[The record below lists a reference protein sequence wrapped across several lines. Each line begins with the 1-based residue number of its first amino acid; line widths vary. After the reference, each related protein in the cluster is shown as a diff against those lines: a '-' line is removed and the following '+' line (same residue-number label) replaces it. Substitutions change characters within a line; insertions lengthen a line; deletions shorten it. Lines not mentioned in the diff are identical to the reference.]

1 MPRAASNKV
10 AKKVPKRISRKPAP
24 SLDRVLR
31 QQATQSDKR
40 RVVRKPQHRPAPC
53 VLPQLTQ
60 DRLRYIRDQTLLE
73 VLQGACPPQ
82 TAALDLSV
90 GLPLLELSD
99 DLDVSLLELPNDSD
113 VSLLMAFVS
122 DGPTL
127 LDLSEQFL
135 EGLATQN
142 ETVTPSAA
150 AVPLVAPS
158 VHEIKDDG
166 VTLDETVVA
175 TSSVHEIKDGGVT
188 SDKTVVATPSTS
200 SGSSLGSS
208 GNATASIIVDDE
220 DDDVQVIEPIE
231 DLLASSPDN
240 APVEQLLLESH
251 EGAANNL
258 PCPSTEDILVAELS
272 RVASQEDRP
281 IPLLLPYRDHSESS
295 DRIRGVRE
303 ASPHNYVN
311 IYPKLKPPY
320 AIEKRI
326 PERKFPFFPLSNL
339 F

>member
-10 AKKVPKRISRKPAP
+10 AKKVPKKISRKPAP

-82 TAALDLSV
+82 AAALDLSV
-90 GLPLLELSD
+90 GVPPMELPD
-99 DLDVSLLELPNDSD
+99 DLNVSLL
-113 VSLLMAFVS
+113 VASLVS
-122 DGPTL
+122 DGATL
-127 LDLSEQFL
+127 LENLSEQDL
-135 EGLATQN
+135 EALGAPN
-142 ETVTPSAA
+142 EPVTPSAA

-175 TSSVHEIKDGGVT
+175 T
-188 SDKTVVATPSTS
+188 PSTS
-200 SGSSLGSS
+200 SGSNLESS

-231 DLLASSPDN
+231 DLLASSPGS

-251 EGAANNL
+251 EEAANNL

-272 RVASQEDRP
+272 RVANQEDRP
-281 IPLLLPYRDHSESS
+281 IPLLFPYRDHPESS
-295 DRIRGVRE
+295 DRIRRVRG
-303 ASPHNYVN
+303 APPHTYVTL
-311 IYPKLKPPY
+311 YPKLKPPY
-320 AIEKRI
+320 AIEQRI

>member
-10 AKKVPKRISRKPAP
+10 AKKAPKKISRKLTP
-24 SLDRVLR
+24 SVDRVLR

-40 RVVRKPQHRPAPC
+40 RVVRKPQRRPTPC
-53 VLPQLTQ
+53 VLPQRTK
-60 DRLRYIRDQTLLE
+60 DKFRSIRDQALSE

-82 TAALDLSV
+82 PAALDACPPQVDALDLSV
-90 GLPLLELSD
+90 GVPLLELSD
-99 DLDVSLLELPNDSD
+99 DLD

-135 EGLATQN
+135 ESLATQN

-166 VTLDETVVA
+166 ATLDE
-175 TSSVHEIKDGGVT
+175 
-188 SDKTVVATPSTS
+188 TVVATPSTS
-200 SGSSLGSS
+200 SGSNLGSS

-231 DLLASSPDN
+231 DLLASSPDS

-251 EGAANNL
+251 EEAANNL
-258 PCPSTEDILVAELS
+258 PCSSTEDILVAELS

-295 DRIRGVRE
+295 DRIRRVRE
-303 ASPHNYVN
+303 ASPHTYVN
-311 IYPKLKPPY
+311 IYLELKPPY

-326 PERKFPFFPLSNL
+326 PERKFPFSPLSNL

>member
-10 AKKVPKRISRKPAP
+10 AKKAPKKISRKPAP

-40 RVVRKPQHRPAPC
+40 RVVRKPQRRPAPC
-53 VLPQLTQ
+53 VLPRITQ
-60 DRLRYIRDQTLLE
+60 DKFRRIRDRALSE
-73 VLQGACPPQ
+73 VLEGACPPQ
-82 TAALDLSV
+82 PAALDACPPQVDALDLSV
-90 GLPLLELSD
+90 GVPLLELSD
-99 DLDVSLLELPNDSD
+99 DLDVSLLMS
-113 VSLLMAFVS
+113 FVS
-122 DGPTL
+122 DGSAL

-135 EGLATQN
+135 ESLATQD

-175 TSSVHEIKDGGVT
+175 T
-188 SDKTVVATPSTS
+188 PSTS
-200 SGSSLGSS
+200 SGSNLGSS

-231 DLLASSPDN
+231 DLLASSPDS

-251 EGAANNL
+251 EEAANNL
-258 PCPSTEDILVAELS
+258 PCPSTDDILVAEMS
-272 RVASQEDRP
+272 RVANQEGPP
-281 IPLLLPYRDHSESS
+281 IPLLLPYRDHPESS
-295 DRIRGVRE
+295 DRIRRVRG
-303 ASPHNYVN
+303 APPHTYVN
-311 IYPKLKPPY
+311 LYPKLKPPY
-320 AIEKRI
+320 AFEQRI
-326 PERKFPFFPLSNL
+326 PERKFPLFFFL
-339 F
+339 

>member
-1 MPRAASNKV
+1 MPRAAPNKV
-10 AKKVPKRISRKPAP
+10 AKKVPKKISRKPAP

-31 QQATQSDKR
+31 QQAVPSDKR
-40 RVVRKPQHRPAPC
+40 RVVRRPQHRPAPC
-53 VLPQLTQ
+53 VLPRLTH
-60 DRLRYIRDQTLLE
+60 DKFRNIRDRALSE
-73 VLQGACPPQ
+73 VLEGACPPQ
-82 TAALDLSV
+82 PAAIDACPPQVDALDLSV
-90 GLPLLELSD
+90 GEPLLELSD
-99 DLDVSLLELPNDSD
+99 ELDASF
-113 VSLLMAFVS
+113 LMSFAS

-127 LDLSEQFL
+127 LDLSEEFL
-135 EGLATQN
+135 ESLATQD
-142 ETVTPSAA
+142 EMVPPSAA

-231 DLLASSPDN
+231 DLLASSPGS

-251 EGAANNL
+251 EEAANNL

-272 RVASQEDRP
+272 RVANQEDRP
-281 IPLLLPYRDHSESS
+281 IPLLFPYRDHPESS
-295 DRIRGVRE
+295 DRIRRVRG
-303 ASPHNYVN
+303 APPHTYVTL
-311 IYPKLKPPY
+311 YPKLKPPY
-320 AIEKRI
+320 AIEQRI

>member
-10 AKKVPKRISRKPAP
+10 AKKVPKKISRKPAP
-24 SLDRVLR
+24 SLDRILR

-40 RVVRKPQHRPAPC
+40 RVVRKPQHRPTPC
-53 VLPQLTQ
+53 VLPRLTQ
-60 DRLRYIRDQTLLE
+60 DKFRNIRDQALLE
-73 VLQGACPPQ
+73 VLEGACPPQ
-82 TAALDLSV
+82 PAALDACPPQVDALDLSV
-90 GLPLLELSD
+90 GVPLRELSD
-99 DLDVSLLELPNDSD
+99 ELDVSLLMS
-113 VSLLMAFVS
+113 FVS

-135 EGLATQN
+135 ESLATQT
-142 ETVTPSAA
+142 ETVIPSVA

-158 VHEIKDDG
+158 VHEIEDDDA
-166 VTLDETVVA
+166 TLDE
-175 TSSVHEIKDGGVT
+175 I
-188 SDKTVVATPSTS
+188 VVATPSTS
-200 SGSSLGSS
+200 SGSTLGSS

-240 APVEQLLLESH
+240 APVEQLLLESP
-251 EGAANNL
+251 EEAANNL

-311 IYPKLKPPY
+311 IYLKLKPPY

-326 PERKFPFFPLSNL
+326 PERKFPFSPLSNL

>member
-1 MPRAASNKV
+1 MPRVAPNKV
-10 AKKVPKRISRKPAP
+10 STKVPKKISRKPAKP
-24 SLDRVLR
+24 SLDSVLR
-31 QQATQSDKR
+31 QRAVLSDKR

-53 VLPQLTQ
+53 VLPRLTHNKF
-60 DRLRYIRDQTLLE
+60 RNIRDRALSE
-73 VLQGACPPQ
+73 VLEGACPPQ
-82 TAALDLSV
+82 PAAIDACSPQTDALDWSV
-90 GLPLLELSD
+90 GEPLLELSD
-99 DLDVSLLELPNDSD
+99 ELDASF
-113 VSLLMAFVS
+113 LMSFAS
-122 DGPTL
+122 DGPAL
-127 LDLSEQFL
+127 LDLSEEFL
-135 EGLATQN
+135 ESLATQD
-142 ETVTPSAA
+142 EIVPPSAA

-158 VHEIKDDG
+158 VHEIQDDG
-166 VTLDETVVA
+166 VTMDE
-175 TSSVHEIKDGGVT
+175 
-188 SDKTVVATPSTS
+188 TVVATPSTS
-200 SGSSLGSS
+200 SGSNLVSS
-208 GNATASIIVDDE
+208 GNPTASIIVDDE

-251 EGAANNL
+251 EEAANNL

-295 DRIRGVRE
+295 DRIRGIRE

-326 PERKFPFFPLSNL
+326 PERKSPFLPNFL
-339 F
+339 